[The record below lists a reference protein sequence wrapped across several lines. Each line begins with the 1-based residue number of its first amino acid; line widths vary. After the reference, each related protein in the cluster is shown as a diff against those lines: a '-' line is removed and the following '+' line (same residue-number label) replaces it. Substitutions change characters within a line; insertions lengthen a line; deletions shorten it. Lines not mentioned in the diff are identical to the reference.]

1 MSGTVEIENAIRN
14 LPATEARAIAEW
26 LQEYLAHEAKGQF
39 TEPVPSAFAKWRGC
53 GQPPAGEN
61 VDDYLRIIRDGN
73 GS

>member
-26 LQEYLAHEAKGQF
+26 LQDYLAHEVRTPLA
-39 TEPVPSAFAKWRGC
+39 TPAASAFAKWRGC
-53 GQPPAGEN
+53 GQLPVGSS
-61 VDDYLRIIRDGN
+61 VDDYLRRLRDGN